1 LDKSKINITFI
12 LKLLLIT
19 NIIFFSS
26 CQATR
31 YLKDDEKFLHKNRII
46 LDSDSKIDNK
56 ILLKEELNTL
66 IQQRP
71 SESILY
77 VPRYWFYYVTL
88 NKDNALANFAK
99 KRLAQN
105 PPIFDEKYA
114 KETTKKLK
122 NFLKTKKGFINVNVE
137 YKVFPEKHIVDVDYI
152 IHTGKRYTINSV
164 KYNCDDSIICKLIEN
179 TKYKSYL
186 KPPDGLD
193 YLNYDLEKIRIT
205 NLLQN
210 NGYATFN
217 QNFIEL
223 TGDSSNYK
231 VDLTIKIKN
240 PGEGQKHRIFK
251 TGIIEVFTDYY
262 PQQPLSKLNSDTLDN
277 IIFHHQLDDYLV
289 DLGLLKSAI
298 NLKSGEIYRKDKTR
312 DIYNKLS
319 KFNIY
324 RFISIKT
331 SIDDKND
338 SLLTYKIYM
347 YVHENKYFSDGNIA
361 LKYVTL
367 LKEEQFIEFGGSGL
381 FQDRK
386 LSSRG
391 DYIRLSGSGDVKI
404 NLKDKKYSEYV
415 LLGKL
420 NYTNPISPVTIKYS
434 PLYLYYGL
442 SQKQSLQSLKNNTT
456 TDFSLSYNNQTILG
470 KYIISSLNANYGY
483 SYIPNKKLNILVNQT
498 GINYLAPKIFSD
510 TLFNRFQTE
519 SMNNVFLTGLLMK
532 NININYYSNKQN
544 SLYNYRLLF
553 GFETSGLEIFF
564 TNKINNLITKDDG
577 YWKFNNSISYAKFI
591 KTHIE
596 YRPIYKLSSNSE
608 LAGRLYG
615 GIGIPFADNDVIPYI
630 KQFEAGG
637 PYSMRAWA
645 TRELGPGSYIDTN
658 ASKKQIPYQKGDIR
672 FEANLEYRFKLSY
685 LFKSAIFID
694 AGNIWT
700 LKNDIERP
708 GSQFTSSFYKQ
719 IAIDAGVSL
728 QLDVFV
734 LLRFDFAYKLRNP
747 YPDANGSYFGLKN
760 SFIPNIVFALNHPF

>member
-1 LDKSKINITFI
+1 LSNSKINITSI

-31 YLKDDEKFLHKNRII
+31 YLKDGEKFLHKNRII
-46 LDSDSKIDNK
+46 FESEDKIDNK

-71 SESILY
+71 SESILH
-77 VPRYWFYYVTL
+77 VPRYWFYYVTQG
-88 NKDNALANFAK
+88 KDGVFAKFAK
-99 KRLAQN
+99 KKLAQD

-114 KETTKKLK
+114 KETAKKFR
-122 NFLKTKKGFINVNVE
+122 NFLRTKKGFFNARVE
-137 YKVFPEKHIVDVDYI
+137 YRIFPEKNIVDVDYLI
-152 IHTGKRYTINSV
+152 YTGKRYIIDSV
-164 KYNCDDSIICKLIEN
+164 KYECDDSLICKLVET

-186 KPPDGLD
+186 KPNKGLD

-217 QNFIEL
+217 QNYIEL
-223 TGDSSNYK
+223 TGDSSDYK
-231 VDLTIKIKN
+231 VDLVVKIKN
-240 PGEGQKHRIFK
+240 PAEGEKHRIYK
-251 TGIIEVFTDYY
+251 TGTIEVFTDYY
-262 PQQPLSKLNSDTLDN
+262 PQQPLSKLKSDTFGN
-277 IIFHHQLDDYLV
+277 VIFYHQLDNYLV
-289 DLGLLKSAI
+289 NPELLKSAI
-298 NLKSGEIYRKDKTR
+298 NLEKGEIYKKDKTR
-312 DIYNKLS
+312 EIYNKLS
-319 KFNIY
+319 KFSIY

-331 SIDDKND
+331 SIDNNNKN
-338 SLLTYKIYM
+338 SLNYKIYM
-347 YVHENKYFSDGNIA
+347 YVHENKYFSEGNIA

-367 LKEEQFIEFGGSGL
+367 LNKRQFIEFGGSGVFL
-381 FQDRK
+381 DRK

-391 DYIRLSGSGDVKI
+391 DFLSLSGSGDVKI
-404 NLKDKKYSEYV
+404 NLKNKKYSE
-415 LLGKL
+415 LNILGKL
-420 NYTNPISPVTIKYS
+420 DYTNPISPVTIKYS

-442 SQKQSLQSLKNNTT
+442 SKKQSLQKLKNNTT
-456 TDFSLSYNNQTILG
+456 TDFSFSYSNQTILDNF
-470 KYIISSLNANYGY
+470 IISSLNANYGY

-498 GINYLAPKIFSD
+498 GINYLAPKIFND
-510 TLFNRFQTE
+510 TLFNRFQTK

-532 NININYYSNKQN
+532 NITINYYSNKQN

-553 GFETSGLEIFF
+553 GFETSGLEIFLA
-564 TNKINNLITKDDG
+564 NKLNNYIVKDDG
-577 YWKFNNSISYAKFI
+577 YWKFNNKISYAKFI

-596 YRPIYKLSSNSE
+596 YRPTYKLSSNSE

-615 GIGIPFADNDVIPYI
+615 GIGIPFADNDVLPYI
-630 KQFEAGG
+630 KQFESGG

-645 TRELGPGSYIDTN
+645 TRELGPGSYVDPTP
-658 ASKKQIPYQKGDIR
+658 SKDQIPYQKGDIR

-685 LFKSAIFID
+685 LFKSAVFID

-700 LKNDIERP
+700 LKNDAERP

-719 IAIDAGVSL
+719 IAIDAGVSF

-747 YPDANGSYFGLKN
+747 YPDKNGSYLGLD
-760 SFIPNIVFALNHPF
+760 SLIPNIVFALNHPF

>member
-1 LDKSKINITFI
+1 MNKSKINITII
-12 LKLLLIT
+12 LKLILLT

-31 YLKDDEKFLHKNRII
+31 YLKDNEKFLHKNRII
-46 LDSDSKIDNK
+46 LDSEDKINNK

-66 IQQRP
+66 IQQKP

-77 VPRYWFYYVTL
+77 VPRYWFYYVSQG
-88 NKDNALANFAK
+88 KKGILAKFAR
-99 KRLAQN
+99 KRLAQD

-114 KETTKKLK
+114 KETARKFR
-122 NFLKTKKGFINVNVE
+122 NFLKTKKGFFNVNVE
-137 YKVFPEKHIVDVDYI
+137 YKVFPEKNIVDVDYI
-152 IHTGKRYTINSV
+152 IHTGKRYIINSL
-164 KYNCDDSIICKLIEN
+164 KYDCNDSEISGLIEKS
-179 TKYKSYL
+179 KYKSYL
-186 KPPDGLD
+186 KPGDGLD

-231 VDLTIKIKN
+231 VDLIIKIKN
-240 PGEGQKHRIFK
+240 PAGEQKHKIYK

-262 PQQPLSKLNSDTLDN
+262 PQQPISRLQSDTFGN
-277 IIFHHQLDDYLV
+277 IIFHHQLDKYLV
-289 DLGLLKSAI
+289 KPELLKSAI
-298 NLKSGEIYRKDKTR
+298 NLQMGELYKRDKTR

-331 SIDDKND
+331 SIDRKIKNR
-338 SLLTYKIYM
+338 LNYKIYM
-347 YVHENKYFSDGNIA
+347 YVHKNKYFSEGNIA

-367 LKEEQFIEFGGSGL
+367 LKKEQFIEFGGSGV
-381 FQDRK
+381 FQDRR

-391 DYIRLSGSGDVKI
+391 DYLRLSGSGDVKI
-404 NLKDKKYSEYV
+404 NLSNKNYSE
-415 LLGKL
+415 LSILGKL
-420 NYTNPISPVTIKYS
+420 DYTNPISPLTIKYS

-442 SQKQSLQSLKNNTT
+442 SKKQSLQKLKNNTT
-456 TDFSLSYNNQTILG
+456 TDFSLSYNNLTILD
-470 KYIISSLNANYGY
+470 KFIISSLNANYGY

-498 GINYLAPKIFSD
+498 GINYLAPKIFKDS
-510 TLFNRFQTE
+510 LFNRFQTK

-532 NININYYSNKQN
+532 NITINYYSNKQN
-544 SLYNYRLLF
+544 SLYNYRMLF

-564 TNKINNLITKDDG
+564 INRVNNLIKKEDG
-577 YWKFNNSISYAKFI
+577 YWQFNNKISYAKFI
-591 KTHIE
+591 KTYLE
-596 YRPIYKLSSNSE
+596 YRPVYKLSSTSE
-608 LAGRLYG
+608 LAGRVYG

-630 KQFEAGG
+630 KQFEVGG

-645 TRELGPGSYIDTN
+645 TRELGPGSYIDPQTAKN
-658 ASKKQIPYQKGDIR
+658 QIPYQKGDIR
-672 FEANLEYRFKLSY
+672 LEANLEYRFKLSY

-700 LKNDIERP
+700 LKNDTERP

-747 YPDANGSYFGLKN
+747 YPDENGSYFGLKN
-760 SFIPNIVFALNHPF
+760 SLFPNIVFALNHPF